1 MTYNLQ
7 CYLHEK
13 SWCYYSVI
21 LRSPVRYLPL
31 EVLNRWMQNFQ
42 LWTIDILQIKSV
54 WKSWQGLRNS
64 QLTAD
69 THVSLD
75 DVSRMSMKR
84 QRERQNQKYK
94 AICFCHRLIEVNFSS
109 SIKVVFETHH
119 ACSLGALGS
128 KEVRK
133 KQLFWTAEKHDM
145 STTRPNTNVHVLF
158 LFCAIYLNFSY
169 NQNLGSKFK
178 YVFLHPNNV
187 Q

>member
-1 MTYNLQ
+1 
-7 CYLHEK
+7 
-13 SWCYYSVI
+13 
-21 LRSPVRYLPL
+21 
-31 EVLNRWMQNFQ
+31 MQNFQ

-94 AICFCHRLIEVNFSS
+94 AICFCHKLIEVNFSS
-109 SIKVVFETHH
+109 SIKFVFETHH

-133 KQLFWTAEKHDM
+133 EKSNCFEQQRNMIWVPPVAPARGGRPPPLFARTFVEKQIRWETCSGGSIINVGKIEFFIYFVKH
-145 STTRPNTNVHVLF
+145 
-158 LFCAIYLNFSY
+158 I
-169 NQNLGSKFK
+169 GG
-178 YVFLHPNNV
+178 
-187 Q
+187 